1 MNLGVLSQSFE
12 KTSENS
18 KQGLKRKFFVNSK
31 IQFSHLFNLILF
43 QIISFASI
51 LVTGSWILFFKI
63 DQRVTML
70 KEPLIVKTMII
81 VLIVLNLGVFI
92 WSVLFLRSVAGP
104 VKKIQI
110 ILENIADGNV
120 LEEEVKFRKNDFFT
134 EILPDLNAA
143 IKKINS
149 YKK

>member
-31 IQFSHLFNLILF
+31 IQFSRLFNLILF

-81 VLIVLNLGVFI
+81 FLIVLNLGVFI

-110 ILENIADGNV
+110 ILKNIADGNV